1 MALMTLLIGCV
12 QLITQEGADLKA
24 KIEHRLAAEEG
35 TFAVAFYD
43 VSGDRQVLINAR
55 ESFHAASTMKTPV
68 MIELFRESEQ
78 GVLDLD
84 DSVLVKNEF
93 RSIVDGS
100 RYALSMGDDSDDAVY
115 RLLGHRVPLRQLIRH
130 MITTSSNLATNILIE
145 IADAQRVT
153 ASMRTLG
160 ADSIAV
166 LRGVEDLKAFEA
178 GLNNRTTA
186 YDLLRIFR
194 ALVRNEAAGVAA
206 CREMRDILADQT
218 MNDLLPAGL
227 PAGIR
232 VEHKTGW
239 ITGIEHDGGIV
250 VLPDG
255 REYVLIVLSRG
266 MNDRAKGKKAIADIS
281 RIVYEFMTGD

>member
-1 MALMTLLIGCV
+1 M
-12 QLITQEGADLKA
+12 
-24 KIEHRLAAEEG
+24 
-35 TFAVAFYD
+35 
-43 VSGDRQVLINAR
+43 LINAR